1 MSDRSGTEVLVR
13 VLAIVA
19 ALMVAVIVAVTVWAF
34 ATGHAGKG
42 ARQRAGQ
49 GGDSSSRTLFADKK
63 ADPSPEA
70 IAAQDPAGKTAVFSD
85 IGLLR
90 ARTANKEPVTV
101 VVSPYFP
108 YPSDDVAFREEIVGK
123 TRAIRKTLLDWF
135 AAQKIDQI
143 DALGEAGVKKA
154 LIERINS
161 CFTLGKIDTVYFG
174 EYLVIE

>member
-1 MSDRSGTEVLVR
+1 MSDRSGMETLVR
-13 VLAIVA
+13 VLAVIA
-19 ALMVAVIVAVTVWAF
+19 ALMLAVIVAVTAWAF

-42 ARQRAGQ
+42 ARQRAGHE
-49 GGDSSSRTLFADKK
+49 GDSSSRTLFADKK

-108 YPSDDVAFREEIVGK
+108 YPTDDVAFREEIVSK
-123 TRAIRKTLLDWF
+123 TRAIRTALLDWF

-143 DALGEAGVKKA
+143 DALGEAGVKRA